1 MASYVQDVVV
11 WLHPPEF
18 LTGFITMNESYPL
31 SRTNKIRQLREK
43 GSYDRE
49 TIHRVLDA
57 GLVAH
62 VAFVQDAAPVVV
74 PDLWP

>member
-1 MASYVQDVVV
+1 
-11 WLHPPEF
+11 
-18 LTGFITMNESYPL
+18 MNESYPL

-74 PDLWP
+74 PMAVTATHCYCMVRGKRV